1 MQGAVLEVIL
11 LTLLS
16 PAKKLLKINKPYTNT
31 TSEPEFLP
39 KTAQLL
45 TVMQSKSVEEIAA
58 LMDLSNDLAQ
68 LNYNRYQHFPTQAAY
83 PALFLFQGDVYQS
96 LDAKTW
102 DESSVDYAQ
111 KHLRIL
117 SGLYGMLKPLD
128 LIQPYR
134 LEMGVRL
141 ANSAGPSLYDFW
153 RATLTNVLN
162 QQLKEQANPVLLNLA
177 STEYF
182 KAIDLKKIQHPVVTA
197 NFYEKKD
204 NQLKMIGIYAKKA
217 RGALAQFI
225 MCNQLDSTEAIKQF
239 TGMGYQYNPNTS
251 SATQYDFVREH

>member
-1 MQGAVLEVIL
+1 M

-16 PAKKLLKINKPYTNT
+16 PAKKLLKTYKPYTNA

-39 KTAQLL
+39 KTAELL
-45 TVMQSKSVEEIAA
+45 TLMKSKTVEDIAE
-58 LMDLSNDLAQ
+58 LMDLSEDLAQ
-68 LNYNRYQHFPTQAAY
+68 LNFNRFQDFPTQAAY
-83 PALFLFQGDVYQS
+83 PALLLFQGDVYQS
-96 LDAKTW
+96 LDAKAW
-102 DESSVDYAQ
+102 DQSSVDYAQ
-111 KHLRIL
+111 SHLRIL

-153 RATLTNVLN
+153 RTTVTNLLN
-162 QQLKEQANPVLLNLA
+162 KQLKEQANPVLLNLA

-182 KAIDLKKIQHPVVTA
+182 KAIDLKKIHYPVVTA

-225 MCNQLDSTEAIKQF
+225 MCNQLDNIEAIKQF
-239 TGMGYQYNPNTS
+239 TGMGYQYNSVTS
-251 SATQYDFVREH
+251 TAAQFDFVREY